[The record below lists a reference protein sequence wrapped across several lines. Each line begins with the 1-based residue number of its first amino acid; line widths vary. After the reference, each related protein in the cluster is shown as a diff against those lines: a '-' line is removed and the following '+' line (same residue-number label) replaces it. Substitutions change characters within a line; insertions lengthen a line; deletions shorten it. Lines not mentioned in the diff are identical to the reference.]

1 MREESNVG
9 FVFFTSGST
18 GEPKTV
24 NKSSKCVV
32 KESKDLAEIFK
43 FSPDTVFVS
52 TVTTDYMYGTTFM
65 MMLPMEL
72 NCKVEQETVLY
83 PEDIKDYKKFVFVS
97 TPSFLEKLYKY
108 NFTFKHKP
116 EMIFS
121 AGAKLDDKVFEYLE
135 GISKGVTEIYGSTEA
150 GVIGYRQKSNEKL
163 KFFPNVKAVQKQI
176 DIHNTDLAAQPLS
189 CLATFISS
197 PYFDEPE
204 LELGD
209 ELEIFDDGFV
219 VKGRND
225 RIVKIQEKRVSLIE
239 MENYLNQSKLIE
251 KSRCLKI
258 DDKLCTAAV
267 LTPDGKK
274 TLEEYGKLELTKAL
288 KRMFAEGYR
297 PLIEHHII
305 DFPSLRYVVPKKWR
319 FLPDLPLSARG
330 KIDDKRIREWFNT
343 DVTYPNVVGFSN
355 DGQKAEFDLIFPKSC
370 NFFQGH
376 FSEFPILPGVVQ
388 LFFAKEFS
396 RDIFNI
402 DFIPEKTKKVKFSSI
417 IKPDTKVK
425 LVLIRGEKS
434 IDYKFVDC
442 EDCEKTF
449 SSGTFVL

>member
-24 NKSSKCVV
+24 NKTSGCVV
-32 KESKDLAEIFK
+32 KESMDLAEIFK

-52 TVTTDYMYGTTFM
+52 TVTTDYMYGTTFA

-72 NCKVEQETVLY
+72 NCKVEQEIASY
-83 PEDIKDYKKFVFVS
+83 PEDIRDYEKFVLVS

-121 AGAKLDDKVFEYLE
+121 AGAKLDDKVFEYL
-135 GISKGVTEIYGSTEA
+135 GSISKGVTEIYGSTEA

-176 DIHNTDLAAQPLS
+176 DASDLAAQPLS
-189 CLATFISS
+189 RLATFITS

-209 ELEIFDDGFV
+209 ELELFDDGFI

-225 RIVKIQEKRVSLIE
+225 RIVKVQEKRVSLIE
-239 MENYLNQSKLIE
+239 MENFLNKSKLVE

-258 DDKLCTAAV
+258 DDKLCMAVV
-267 LTPDGKK
+267 LTPEGKK
-274 TLEEYGKLELTKAL
+274 ALEENGKLDLTKAM
-288 KRMFAEGYR
+288 KRAFAEGYR
-297 PLIEHHII
+297 PLIKNYFI
-305 DFPSLRYVVPKKWR
+305 DFPSLRYVVPKRWR
-319 FLPDLPLSARG
+319 FLPDLPLNERG
-330 KIDDKRIREWFNT
+330 KVDDKRIREWFNT

-355 DGQKAEFDLIFPKSC
+355 DGQKAELDLIFPKNS

-376 FSEFPILPGVVQ
+376 FPEFPILPGVVQ

-402 DFIPEKTKKVKFSSI
+402 DFIPEKAKKVKFSSV
-417 IKPDTKVK
+417 IKPETKVK
-425 LVLIRGEKS
+425 LVLTRGEKS

-442 EDCEKTF
+442 EDRESVF
-449 SSGTFVL
+449 SSGSFVL

>member
-52 TVTTDYMYGTTFM
+52 TVTTDYMYGTTFT
-65 MMLPMEL
+65 MMLPMDL
-72 NCKVEQETVLY
+72 NCKVEQEIVSY
-83 PEDIKDYKKFVFVS
+83 PEDIKDYEKFVLVS

-135 GISKGVTEIYGSTEA
+135 SISKGVTEIYGSTEA
-150 GVIGYRQKSNEKL
+150 GVIGYRQKSSDKL
-163 KFFPNVKAVQKQI
+163 KFFPNVKYNDGK
-176 DIHNTDLAAQPLS
+176 
-189 CLATFISS
+189 ISS

-209 ELEIFDDGFV
+209 ELEFFDDGFV

-239 MENYLNQSKLIE
+239 MENYLNQSKLVE

-258 DDKLCTAAV
+258 DDKLCMAVV
-267 LTPDGKK
+267 LTSEGKK
-274 TLEEYGKLELTKAL
+274 ALKEYGKLELTKAL

-297 PLIEHHII
+297 PLIEHYII
-305 DFPSLRYVVPKKWR
+305 DFPSLRYVVPKRWR
-319 FLPDLPLSARG
+319 FLPDLPLNERG
-330 KIDDKRIREWFNT
+330 KVDDKRIREWFNT

-355 DGQKAEFDLIFPKSC
+355 DGQKAELELIFPKNS

-376 FSEFPILPGVVQ
+376 FPEFPILPGVVQ

-396 RDIFNI
+396 RDVFNI
-402 DFIPEKTKKVKFSSI
+402 DFIPEKAKKVKFSSV
-417 IKPDTKVK
+417 IKPDIKVK
-425 LVLIRGEKS
+425 LVLTRDEKS